1 MNASQTSLW
10 SATGLTLS
18 ALALASLS
26 ACGGGS
32 STASQSSSTPM
43 SITGSVVDGYIQG
56 ATVCLDI
63 NGNGACDSGEPSA
76 TSDSAGSY
84 TLSGVAAA
92 DAASAP
98 VIAVVP
104 STAIDSDAP
113 GVAVGS
119 NFILSAPAGKSVI
132 TPLTTLV
139 HQTMLKDATQTADTA
154 AAALK
159 TTVSSLGT
167 TDVFAD
173 YVKGGDTNAH
183 NAARVVANSFKAN
196 FDALHTGGTA
206 GAGKDRLIHIALG
219 DVARQ
224 ALMSQGTAP
233 NPLLPVGSE
242 DPATLRAQLAA
253 RTSSSAA
260 ATQDISISFDLVNG
274 AGATVH
280 CGDPITVTNS
290 KLYDFSAQSAAPV
303 KLVTP
308 TTQSTDGQLTD
319 TRFYIANVVLLDAS
333 GNATPLVLTDNAN
346 QSAAGG
352 VALIDFGHN
361 TAIATAPVSCT
372 TGYYTTLTGKVA
384 PGTYTGIS
392 MTVGVPARS
401 ADLAL
406 RLNHTNAMDITAP
419 LPLQSADM
427 AWSWQSGRKFMK
439 IQFRPTTGL
448 TTYAAST
455 GAYVS
460 GSTTTDWNVH
470 VGSTGCAGNPDP
482 ARKDAA
488 GNLIPVTETA
498 CTNPNRLG
506 LKFDAFNAAS
516 QKITL
521 DIAALFQQAEL
532 DFTYAAP
539 PGCMSG
545 VADPECAPIFK
556 ALGLDLA
563 TGRTQAPAAQTVF
576 SVR

>member
-1 MNASQTSLW
+1 MNVSKTALL
-10 SATGLTLS
+10 SATGLAIS
-18 ALALASLS
+18 AITLASLS

-32 STASQSSSTPM
+32 ASTPQAV

-56 ATVCLDI
+56 ATVCLDV
-63 NGNGACDSGEPSA
+63 NGNGTCDSGEPSA
-76 TSDSAGSY
+76 TSDSTGGY
-84 TLSGVAAA
+84 TLSGLSAA

-119 NFILSAPAGKSVI
+119 NFVLSAPTGRHVI

-139 HQTMLKDATQTADTA
+139 HQAMLKDATKTADSA
-154 AAALK
+154 ATDLK
-159 TTVSSLGT
+159 ATVTSLST

-196 FDALHTGGTA
+196 FDALHAGGAAGTGN
-206 GAGKDRLIHIALG
+206 DRLISMALG

-224 ALMSQGTAP
+224 ALMSQGSAP

-253 RTSSSAA
+253 RTSTPAA
-260 ATQDISISFDLVNG
+260 ATQDISIRFDLVNG
-274 AGATVH
+274 ASSTVH
-280 CGDPITVTNS
+280 CGDPITVANS
-290 KLYDFSAQSAAPV
+290 KLYDFSTPTIAPV
-303 KLVTP
+303 KLATP
-308 TTQSTDGQLTD
+308 IAQATDGQLTD
-319 TRFYIANVVLLDAS
+319 TRFYIANVVLIDAS
-333 GNATPLVLTDNAN
+333 GNTTPLVLTDNAN

-372 TGYYTTLTGKVA
+372 TSYYTTLTGKVA

-392 MTVGVPARS
+392 MTVGVSARS
-401 ADLAL
+401 ADFAL
-406 RLNHTNAMDITAP
+406 RLNHTNAMDLTAP

-439 IQFRPTTGL
+439 IQFRPTAGL

-460 GSTTTDWNVH
+460 GSPTTDWNVH
-470 VGSTGCAGNPDP
+470 IGSTGCAGNPDP
-482 ARKDAA
+482 AKKDAA

-506 LKFDAFNAAS
+506 LKFDAFNASS
-516 QKITL
+516 QRIVL

-545 VADPECAPIFK
+545 VADPDCAPIFK
-556 ALGLDLA
+556 TLGLDLV
-563 TGRTQAPAAQTVF
+563 TGRTQAGAAAQTVF
-576 SVR
+576 SVQ